1 MDNQCG
7 RIIGG
12 IYIALSS
19 ALSEESAQAAHD
31 VLHSLGE
38 SPLIRPED
46 RRIYNMIVDAAT
58 RDIDELKA
66 ENEKVERQ
74 PRFEVIT
81 GGAA

>member
-19 ALSEESAQAAHD
+19 ALSEEAAQAAHD
-31 VLHSLGE
+31 VLFSLSE

-46 RRIYNMIVDAAT
+46 QRIYKMIVSAAT
-58 RDIDELKA
+58 GDIDELNA
-66 ENEKVERQ
+66 EIER